1 MRIYAY
7 CRVSTGHQSIERQIR
22 NITASYP
29 TAIVIKEVYTRTS
42 FEGRKEWQK
51 LMKTVKAGDIIVFDE
66 VSRMCGNEE
75 EGCQIYK
82 DLFDKNINL
91 VFMKNEA
98 INTEV
103 YRRTLDNQIKLHLQT
118 GNNATDSFITAII
131 EALNSY
137 TMELAFEQVRLA
149 FRQAEAEVKM
159 LRQRTIEGI
168 ETARLEGK
176 QIGLAKGTKLTT
188 KKSIKAKEIILKH
201 SKDFNGSLEDED
213 VMKLAEISRNT
224 FYKYKKELRNE
235 VAQ

>member
-1 MRIYAY
+1 MRTYAY

-29 TAIVIKEVYTRTS
+29 TAIVIKEVYTRTK

-51 LMKTVKAGDIIVFDE
+51 LMAVVKEGDTIVFDE
-66 VSRMCGNEE
+66 VSRMCGIEE
-75 EGCQIYK
+75 EVCQIYK
-82 DLFDKNINL
+82 ELFEKNIKL

-103 YRRTLDNQIKLHLQT
+103 YRKTLDNQINLHLQT
-118 GNNATDSFITAII
+118 GNNATDNFITAII

-137 TMELAFEQVRLA
+137 TMDLAFEQIRLA
-149 FRQAEAEVKM
+149 FRQAEAEVKT
-159 LRQRTIEGI
+159 LRQRTVEGI

-188 KKSIKAKEIILKH
+188 KKSVKAKEIILKH
-201 SKDFNGSLEDED
+201 SKDFNGSLEDEE
-213 VMKLAEISRNT
+213 VMKLAEVSRNT
-224 FYKYKKELRNE
+224 YYKYKREIKAEI
-235 VAQ
+235 

>member
-29 TAIVIKEVYTRTS
+29 TAIVIKEVYTRTK

-51 LMKTVKAGDIIVFDE
+51 LMAVVKEGDTIVFDE

-82 DLFDKNINL
+82 ELFDKNVNL

-98 INTEV
+98 INTAV
-103 YRRTLDNQIKLHLQT
+103 YRKTLDNQIKLHLQT
-118 GNNATDSFITAII
+118 GNNATDNFITAII

-137 TMELAFEQVRLA
+137 TMELAFEQIRLA
-149 FRQAEAEVKM
+149 FRQAEAEVKT
-159 LRQRTIEGI
+159 LRQRTVEGI

-188 KKSIKAKEIILKH
+188 KKSVKAKEVILKH
-201 SKDFNGSLEDED
+201 SKEFNGTLEDED
-213 VMKLAEISRNT
+213 VMKLAEVSRNT
-224 FYKYKKELRNE
+224 YYKYKRELKAE
-235 VAQ
+235 I

>member
-1 MRIYAY
+1 
-7 CRVSTGHQSIERQIR
+7 VSTGHQSIERQIR

-29 TAIVIKEVYTRTS
+29 TAIAIKEVYTRTK

-51 LMKTVKAGDIIVFDE
+51 LMAVVKEGDTIVFDE

-82 DLFDKNINL
+82 ELFDKNINL

-118 GNNATDSFITAII
+118 GNNATDNFITAII

-137 TMELAFEQVRLA
+137 TMELAFEQIRLA
-149 FRQAEAEVKM
+149 FRQAEAEVKT
-159 LRQRTIEGI
+159 LRQRTVEGI

-176 QIGLAKGTKLTT
+176 QIGIAKGTKLTT

-201 SKDFNGSLEDED
+201 SKEFNGTLEDED
-213 VMKLAEISRNT
+213 VMKLAEVSRNT
-224 FYKYKKELRNE
+224 YYKYKRELKAE
-235 VAQ
+235 I

>member
-1 MRIYAY
+1 MRTYAY

-29 TAIVIKEVYTRTS
+29 TAIVIKEVYTRTK

-51 LMKTVKAGDIIVFDE
+51 LMAVVKEGDTIVFDE

-82 DLFDKNINL
+82 ELFDKNIKL

-118 GNNATDSFITAII
+118 GSLRIYR
-131 EALNSY
+131 NSPRIR
-137 TMELAFEQVRLA
+137 MHNLH
-149 FRQAEAEVKM
+149 
-159 LRQRTIEGI
+159 
-168 ETARLEGK
+168 
-176 QIGLAKGTKLTT
+176 
-188 KKSIKAKEIILKH
+188 KKIH
-201 SKDFNGSLEDED
+201 D
-213 VMKLAEISRNT
+213 
-224 FYKYKKELRNE
+224 
-235 VAQ
+235 

>member
-1 MRIYAY
+1 MRTYAY

-29 TAIVIKEVYTRTS
+29 TAIVIKEVYTRTK

-51 LMKTVKAGDIIVFDE
+51 LMAVVKEGDTIVFDE

-82 DLFDKNINL
+82 ELFDKNINL

-118 GNNATDSFITAII
+118 GNNATDNFITAII

-137 TMELAFEQVRLA
+137 TMELAFEQIRLA
-149 FRQAEAEVKM
+149 FRQAEAEVKT
-159 LRQRTIEGI
+159 LRQRTVEGI

-176 QIGLAKGTKLTT
+176 QIGIAKGTKLTT
-188 KKSIKAKEIILKH
+188 KKSVKAKEIILKH
-201 SKDFNGSLEDED
+201 SKEFNGTLEDED
-213 VMKLAEISRNT
+213 VMKLAEVSRNT
-224 FYKYKKELRNE
+224 YYKYKRELKAE
-235 VAQ
+235 V

>member
-29 TAIVIKEVYTRTS
+29 TAIVIKEVYTRTK

-149 FRQAEAEVKM
+149 FRQAEAEVKT
-159 LRQRTIEGI
+159 LRQRTVEGL

-213 VMKLAEISRNT
+213 VMKLAEVSRNT

-235 VAQ
+235 VAI

>member
-1 MRIYAY
+1 MRTYAY

-29 TAIVIKEVYTRTS
+29 TAIVIKEVYTRTK

-51 LMKTVKAGDIIVFDE
+51 LMAVVKEGDTIVFDE

-82 DLFDKNINL
+82 ELFDKNIKL

-118 GNNATDSFITAII
+118 GNNATDNFITAII

-137 TMELAFEQVRLA
+137 TMELAFEQIRLA
-149 FRQAEAEVKM
+149 FRQAEAEVKT
-159 LRQRTIEGI
+159 LRQRTIEGL
-168 ETARLEGK
+168 ETARLNGK
-176 QIGLAKGTKLTT
+176 QIGLEKGTKLTT
-188 KKSIKAKEIILKH
+188 KKSVKAKEIILKH
-201 SKDFNGSLEDED
+201 SKEFNGTLEDED
-213 VMKLAEISRNT
+213 VMKLAEVSRNT
-224 FYKYKKELRNE
+224 YYKYKRELKAE
-235 VAQ
+235 I

>member
-1 MRIYAY
+1 MRTYAY

-29 TAIVIKEVYTRTS
+29 TAIVIKEVYTRTK

-51 LMKTVKAGDIIVFDE
+51 LMAVVKEGDTIVFDE

-82 DLFDKNINL
+82 ELFDKNINL

-118 GNNATDSFITAII
+118 GNNATDNFITAII

-137 TMELAFEQVRLA
+137 TMELAFEQIRLA
-149 FRQAEAEVKM
+149 FRQAEAEVKT
-159 LRQRTIEGI
+159 LRQRTVEGI

-176 QIGLAKGTKLTT
+176 QIGIAKGTKLTT
-188 KKSIKAKEIILKH
+188 KKSVKAKEIILKH
-201 SKDFNGSLEDED
+201 SKEFNGTLEDED
-213 VMKLAEISRNT
+213 VMKLAEVSRNT
-224 FYKYKKELRNE
+224 YYKYKRELKAE
-235 VAQ
+235 I

>member
-22 NITASYP
+22 NITAAYP
-29 TAIVIKEVYTRTS
+29 TAIVIKEVYTRTK

-51 LMKTVKAGDIIVFDE
+51 LMNVVKEGDMIVFDE

-82 DLFDKNINL
+82 ELFDKNVKL

-103 YRRTLDNQIKLHLQT
+103 YKRTLDNQIKLHLQT
-118 GNNATDSFITAII
+118 GNNATDNFISAII

-137 TMELAFEQVRLA
+137 TMEVAFEQIRIA
-149 FRQAEAEVKM
+149 FRQAEAEVKT
-159 LRQRTIEGI
+159 LQQRTKEGI
-168 ETARLEGK
+168 ETARLNGK
-176 QIGLAKGTKLTT
+176 QIGLPKGTKLTT
-188 KKSIKAKEIILKH
+188 KKSVKAKEIILKH
-201 SKDFNGSLEDED
+201 SKDFNGSLEDEE
-213 VMKLAEISRNT
+213 VMKLAEVSRNT
-224 FYKYKKELRNE
+224 FYKYKREIKEE
-235 VAQ
+235 VL